1 MIDFFG
7 AYYSITNTFDD
18 PTDYRH
24 GQPILYGAPRL
35 HFIQCAPDVFYIRL
49 AKDEMENDTAAE
61 FVCDMTLW
69 SADNQPAAYQYMMTG
84 DKSGLHPVTQAI
96 IAQDEAAG
104 IDTEDIVEMRAG
116 IMTME
121 FLGFVPGHVFM
132 VKPELAGNNEI
143 EMEGETVIV
152 PRFAPGSWYDLD
164 NPEFI

>member
-35 HFIQCAPDVFYIRL
+35 HFIQCAPDVYYIRL
-49 AKDEMENDTAAE
+49 AKDEMDNDTAAE
-61 FVCDMTLW
+61 FICDMTLW

-96 IAQDEAAG
+96 IAQDEVAG

-116 IMTME
+116 IMTTE
-121 FLGFVPGHVFM
+121 FLGFVPEHVFM
-132 VKPELAGNNEI
+132 VRPDLAGSDEI
-143 EMEGETVIV
+143 EMEGETVVV
-152 PRFAPGSWYDLD
+152 PRFAPGSWCDLD

>member
-7 AYYSITNTFDD
+7 AYYSIINTFDD

-24 GQPILYGAPRL
+24 GQPTLYGAPRL
-35 HFIQCAPDVFYIRL
+35 HYIQCAPDVYYIRL
-49 AKDEMENDTAAE
+49 AKDEMENDTQAE

-84 DKSGLHPVTQAI
+84 DKSELHPVTQAI
-96 IAQDEAAG
+96 IAQDEVSG

-116 IMTME
+116 IMTTE

-132 VKPELAGNNEI
+132 VRPELAGNNEI